1 MVSLACV
8 FFFFWVGFCLVFE
21 LLFVFYVHDDI
32 KRKSCSIGMLLL
44 TFCILSLWPG
54 NLAHT
59 KGKGTGSGRL
69 SSRQRSPQRS
79 VNIVKVYTAL
89 EKIMY
94 AFCFSPSVHLFRFL
108 SDLYFL
114 PLCTRLYFS
123 KDGSADVVQTPV
135 SQRGNN
141 TDFSIRPQEM
151 DVACAACI
159 VFPTVCVCHV
169 RICTCMYLDYVE
181 ILNGT
186 TRSFP
191 AFDLRWMFNG
201 LHDSYISPSL

>member
-1 MVSLACV
+1 
-8 FFFFWVGFCLVFE
+8 
-21 LLFVFYVHDDI
+21 
-32 KRKSCSIGMLLL
+32 MLLL

-79 VNIVKVYTAL
+79 VNIVKVYTEL

-94 AFCFSPSVHLFRFL
+94 AFCFPPSVHLFRFL

-114 PLCTRLYFS
+114 PLCTRLFFS

-135 SQRGNN
+135 SRRGNN

-151 DVACAACI
+151 DVACAAYI
-159 VFPTVCVCHV
+159 VFPTVCVS
-169 RICTCMYLDYVE
+169 CTYMYLYVPGLCRNIEWYHKELPSIWFKVNVQWATWQLHKPFIITE
-181 ILNGT
+181 INLQYRN
-186 TRSFP
+186 S
-191 AFDLRWMFNG
+191 
-201 LHDSYISPSL
+201 